1 MTNLKNCTN
10 TFRQVIV
17 KDHGSDKPTFILTNN
32 EDLSL
37 QKILEVYAKRWRVE
51 NKISELVMFF
61 NLNSLSSPIMIR
73 IHFDIL
79 WTMIADTFY
88 HRLARDLRRFENN
101 LAPAI
106 FKKFIDMPG
115 RVIYDGNK
123 FLIKIRKRSH
133 TSVLMEV
140 AKLQKPF
147 SIPWLDGKSIEVVW
161 TA

>member
-1 MTNLKNCTN
+1 
-10 TFRQVIV
+10 
-17 KDHGSDKPTFILTNN
+17 
-32 EDLSL
+32 
-37 QKILEVYAKRWRVE
+37 
-51 NKISELVMFF
+51 
-61 NLNSLSSPIMIR
+61 
-73 IHFDIL
+73 
-79 WTMIADTFY
+79 MIADTFY

-101 LAPAI
+101 LAPTI

-133 TSVLMEV
+133 TPVLMEV